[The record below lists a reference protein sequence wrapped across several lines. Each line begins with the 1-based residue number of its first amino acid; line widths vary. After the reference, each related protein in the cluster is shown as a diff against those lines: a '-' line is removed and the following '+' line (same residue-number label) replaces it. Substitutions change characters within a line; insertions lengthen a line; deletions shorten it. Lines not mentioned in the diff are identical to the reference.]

1 MERGFWR
8 CGWFW
13 ETPWGIKNGDAVR
26 ELHAAALGC
35 DASGAVRVLELVNR
49 NLEFTK
55 ISLGEGGLL
64 GCKFKKK

>member
-1 MERGFWR
+1 M
-8 CGWFW
+8 
-13 ETPWGIKNGDAVR
+13 R